1 MSIHVMV
8 YLELVFCDTTQQTYY
23 MFKFSSPYN
32 IVTLLK
38 ILLTHMLW
46 GSWNLTPPY
55 GFSMFNPET

>member
-1 MSIHVMV
+1 
-8 YLELVFCDTTQQTYY
+8 